1 MGNLKPGTSLVYE
14 SPDGGKTVYSRE
26 PGSPF
31 RTLVGYSVEKQ
42 QLLKEQQERE
52 LWDNIRKEAEKNPT
66 LQEALERVKV
76 LYHLSKKDG
85 T

>member
-1 MGNLKPGTSLVYE
+1 MENLKPDAALVYE
-14 SPDGGKTVYSRE
+14 SLDGGKTVYSRE

-31 RTLVGYSVEKQ
+31 RTLVGYSIEKQ

-52 LWDNIRKEAEKNPT
+52 LWDNIRKEAETNPS